1 MSLCHHTLDFRIIP
15 IIKSYR
21 YNIFKEQ
28 LTMPLSLPE
37 EKKEDIIVSEF

>member
-15 IIKSYR
+15 NINSYR
-21 YNIFKEQ
+21 YKIFKEQ

-37 EKKEDIIVSEF
+37 EKKRRYICF